1 MKIQSEEKRNS
12 IFNTICYAFS
22 TCCESIKAYSI
33 YRFKADY
40 SHLLYE
46 WNWQFQSKSTM
57 LENVVAWVL
66 NNYIGEYLEDLNTDQ
81 LSVALLSGQVELEN
95 VPLKKTALRKL
106 DLPLEVKSGLL
117 GKLTLSVPI
126 THLRSEPWT
135 LKLSDVLIIVGPLS
149 VEKRYDVEAVEQVE
163 QQRKEQMLEEL
174 ELRHKTAL
182 FDLCG
187 IPIPESQDS
196 WWGASLI
203 STVLNNIQLILNNV
217 HIRYE
222 DNSTILGQT
231 FNCGIRIQKMSM
243 QTTNHHWKPGFAE
256 PQKGTNIFKKLELS
270 GFSIYWNSKATMTE
284 NVENSKQL
292 KQILAPES
300 SSNAY
305 IIQPCSAEL
314 RMEKNSS
321 KFPLKAKVPRFKFFM
336 RPDVLGLELTRHQ
349 MTELRAVNREWA
361 RFERARH
368 HRKWR
373 PLCTIGEN
381 AKEWWK
387 FAYNRVLEESR
398 RTNANRT
405 WEFAHERATRFN
417 AYCRAYRKRLIGLI
431 ANPNAVQ
438 APIDPSATPSTA
450 LAVVPASNNSSTTS
464 TPSVESTAIMKQ
476 IERDAQYTY
485 HELHLFRET
494 VFRKLLREKEKELG
508 ITAAVPEAEE
518 TFETLEPPPDE
529 IILEETPT
537 VPAEPASGGLY
548 GWITGFFGQA
558 EQDEKQEDNKFDFGN
573 VDVGELK
580 DINVKEMEDEIL
592 DVLHES
598 WDDSTLLR
606 RDALLAQISLR
617 LEHLTLRFVDNE
629 VRDGIEQQRVLALE
643 LSGVSSRWELSPKQH
658 YVSVDV
664 TVNDMSVQRLRS
676 GHPRPKSKLAELSES
691 LLYSTAEST
700 KMLLTVGRDGEDI
713 LTTKVP
719 MFSMHYIRRS
729 PRLIVKHVVNCR
741 LRPVSIVYEEGALE
755 GLSTLFSDDPTI
767 FDEIMKKAQKVV
779 GSSEVDDE
787 LIDVKVSSEHASIIE
802 SHVSMSLA
810 LPAVRMEV
818 RGRGWTKR
826 NMRPTTIWEPGEP
839 IACLNAERLNF
850 SVVSKEQHLT
860 NMKITIGHVEMR
872 DMIENTTYP
881 LFTTSSQVSQMKSIS
896 NSCPDLHKSLEKTI
910 PANASKSNHSY
921 LNPIVSSSVP
931 DESFVD
937 YIKPLNLT
945 TMTITSATSI
955 DNHAMTS
962 APTPP
967 IPTTS
972 GANSLKPEMTIKMTY
987 VDKMHSQFERKYKKQ
1002 NTKPAPMQ
1010 INLSEKINMAF
1021 FFEILWIWKKD
1032 SEAPFIARNGW
1043 DIC

>member
-1 MKIQSEEKRNS
+1 
-12 IFNTICYAFS
+12 
-22 TCCESIKAYSI
+22 
-33 YRFKADY
+33 
-40 SHLLYE
+40 
-46 WNWQFQSKSTM
+46 M

-126 THLRSEPWT
+126 THIRSEPWT

-149 VEKRYDVEAVEQVE
+149 GEKRYDVEAVEQVE
-163 QQRKEQMLEEL
+163 QQKKEQMLEEL
-174 ELRHKTAL
+174 ELRHKTSL

-222 DNSTILGQT
+222 DNTTILGQT
-231 FNCGIRIQKMSM
+231 FNCGIRIQKMTM

-256 PQKGTNIFKKLELS
+256 PQKGTNTFKKLDLT
-270 GFSIYWNSKATMTE
+270 GFSIYWNSNSTMTE
-284 NVENSKQL
+284 NIDDSKQL

-336 RPDVLGLELTRHQ
+336 RPDILGLELTRHQ

-361 RFERARH
+361 RFERARQ

-405 WEFAHERATRFN
+405 WEFAHERAARFN
-417 AYCRAYRKRLIGLI
+417 SYCRAYRKRLIGLI
-431 ANPNAVQ
+431 ANPNAIQ
-438 APIDPSATPSTA
+438 PTTTTNFSASSSNTATSNA
-450 LAVVPASNNSSTTS
+450 LAVVPTSSTNGTSATS
-464 TPSVESTAIMKQ
+464 THLVESTAIMKQ

-508 ITAAVPEAEE
+508 ITAAIPDAEE

-529 IILEETPT
+529 IIVEEPT
-537 VPAEPASGGLY
+537 VPTEPVSGGLY

-558 EQDEKQEDNKFDFGN
+558 QQDEKQEENKFDFGN

-580 DINVKEMEDEIL
+580 EINVKEMEDEIL

-617 LEHLTLRFVDNE
+617 LEHLTLRFVDAE
-629 VRDGIEQQRVLALE
+629 VHDGIEQQRVLALE

-729 PRLIVKHVVNCR
+729 PRLIVKHIVNCR
-741 LRPVSIVYEEGALE
+741 LRPVSIVYEEGALD
-755 GLSTLFSDDPTI
+755 GLSTLFSDDPTV
-767 FDEIMKKAQKVV
+767 FNEILKKAQSV
-779 GSSEVDDE
+779 GSGETDDE
-787 LIDVKVSSEHASIIE
+787 LVDVKISSENVSIIE
-802 SHVSMSLA
+802 SHVSVNLT

-826 NMRPTTIWEPGEP
+826 ETRASTIWEPGEP
-839 IACLNAERLNF
+839 IACLNAEGLDF
-850 SVVSKEQHLT
+850 SVISKEQHLT
-860 NMKITIGHVEMR
+860 NLKLAIGHVEMR
-872 DMIENTTYP
+872 DMIENTSYP

-896 NSCPDLHKSLEKTI
+896 NSCPDLHKSNNK
-910 PANASKSNHSY
+910 PHSRASKSDHNY
-921 LNPIVSSSVP
+921 QNPIVSSSVP
-931 DESFVD
+931 DESFAD
-937 YIKPLNLT
+937 YVKPLNLT

-955 DNHAMTS
+955 DNHVLTS
-962 APTPP
+962 AATPP

-972 GANSLKPEMTIKMTY
+972 GVSSLKPEMTIKMAY
-987 VDKMHSQFERKYKKQ
+987 VDKMHTQFERKYKKV
-1002 NTKPAPMQ
+1002 N
-1010 INLSEKINMAF
+1010 
-1021 FFEILWIWKKD
+1021 
-1032 SEAPFIARNGW
+1032 R
-1043 DIC
+1043 